1 MHACRFAT
9 LALACALSFPCL
21 AQTVDQGDTAFL
33 PRVEPL
39 TRGRG
44 TALVANSSALAD
56 DVARLIQQPEAAR
69 DEAILDDVR
78 DVMASTS
85 EWRWYYRDHGLMV
98 AVPVRERLA
107 YGTRR
112 NAEALLAQT
121 IRRAAYEQGAGAPP
135 VQVVFIE
142 PEVPCFVPGLRS
154 GGFGTAGGD
163 GFGGGA
169 GSGGLAGAGDC
180 GCR

>member
-1 MHACRFAT
+1 MLARRFASLV
-9 LALACALSFPCL
+9 LAFALPCPCL
-21 AQTVDQGDTAFL
+21 AAADEPGITSFL

-44 TALVANSSALAD
+44 EALVANSSTLAD
-56 DVARLIQQPEAAR
+56 DVARFIQQPEAAR

-78 DVMASTS
+78 GVMASTS
-85 EWRWYYRDHGLMV
+85 EWRWYYRDHALMV
-98 AVPVRERLA
+98 AVPVSERLA

-112 NAEALLAQT
+112 NAEALLAGA
-121 IRRAAYEQGAGAPP
+121 IRRAAYEQGAGTPP

-142 PEVPCFVPGLRS
+142 PEVPCHVPGLRS
-154 GGFGTAGGD
+154 GGFATGADGGFGAGG
-163 GFGGGA
+163 FGM
-169 GSGGLAGAGDC
+169 GDC

>member
-1 MHACRFAT
+1 MHARRIAILGLVLACP
-9 LALACALSFPCL
+9 LPCVALAAEP
-21 AQTVDQGDTAFL
+21 GDTTFL

-44 TALVANSSALAD
+44 EALVANSGALAD
-56 DVARLIQQPEAAR
+56 AVGRFIQHPEAAR

-78 DVMASTS
+78 GVMASPS

-98 AVPVRERLA
+98 AVPVSERLA

-112 NAEALLAQT
+112 NAEALLSSA
-121 IRRAAYEQGAGAPP
+121 IRRTAYEQGSGNPP

-142 PEVPCFVPGLRS
+142 PEVPCFTAGFRS
-154 GGFGTAGGD
+154 GGFIAGAGG
-163 GFGGGA
+163 GFGD
-169 GSGGLAGAGDC
+169 GSGGSGGMAGDC
-180 GCR
+180 GCW

>member
-1 MHACRFAT
+1 VSCRRYALVT
-9 LALACALSFPCL
+9 VISLLALQGL
-21 AQTVDQGDTAFL
+21 AGAQPATTFM

-44 TALVANSSALAD
+44 EALVANADALAD
-56 DVARLIQQPEAAR
+56 DVARFIQQPEAAR
-69 DEAILDDVR
+69 DAAVLDDVR
-78 DVMASTS
+78 GVMASTS

-112 NAEALLAQT
+112 NAEALLASA
-121 IRRAAYEQGAGAPP
+121 IRRAAYEQGSGNPP

-142 PEVPCFVPGLRS
+142 PEVPCHAPGLRS
-154 GGFGTAGGD
+154 GVFAAGGFAD
-163 GFGGGA
+163 
-169 GSGGLAGAGDC
+169 GSGGIGGVTVVGDC

>member
-1 MHACRFAT
+1 MTSRRLAVFAT
-9 LALACALSFPCL
+9 VALLTSPALAVAEP
-21 AQTVDQGDTAFL
+21 AVGL

-44 TALVANSSALAD
+44 EMLVANADALAD
-56 DVARLIQQPEAAR
+56 DVGRFVQHPGAAR

-78 DVMASTS
+78 GVMASTS

-112 NAEALLAQT
+112 NAEALLTSAIQ
-121 IRRAAYEQGAGAPP
+121 RAASEQGVGRPP

-142 PEVPCFVPGLRS
+142 PEVPCHVPGLRS
-154 GGFGTAGGD
+154 AGFTT
-163 GFGGGA
+163 GA
-169 GSGGLAGAGDC
+169 GSGVADGLSVGRVDDC

>member
-1 MHACRFAT
+1 MLARRFAT
-9 LALACALSFPCL
+9 LVLAFALPFPCL
-21 AQTVDQGDTAFL
+21 AVADEPGITSFL

-44 TALVANSSALAD
+44 EALVANSSTLAD
-56 DVARLIQQPEAAR
+56 DVARFIQQPEAAR

-78 DVMASTS
+78 GVMASTS
-85 EWRWYYRDHGLMV
+85 EWRWYYRDHALMV
-98 AVPVRERLA
+98 AVPVSERLA

-112 NAEALLAQT
+112 NAEALLAGA
-121 IRRAAYEQGAGAPP
+121 IRRAAYEQGAGTPP

-142 PEVPCFVPGLRS
+142 PEVPCHVPGLRS
-154 GGFGTAGGD
+154 TGFASGAGGGLGDGAGGFGM
-163 GFGGGA
+163 
-169 GSGGLAGAGDC
+169 GDC

>member
-1 MHACRFAT
+1 MAHRRVALVTAASLLAFPGLAGAQPAT
-9 LALACALSFPCL
+9 TFM
-21 AQTVDQGDTAFL
+21 

-39 TRGRG
+39 TRGHG
-44 TALVANSSALAD
+44 EALVANADALAD
-56 DVARLIQQPEAAR
+56 DVARFIQQPEAAR
-69 DEAILDDVR
+69 DAAILDDVR
-78 DVMASTS
+78 GVMASTS

-112 NAEALLAQT
+112 NAEALLASV
-121 IRRAAYEQGAGAPP
+121 IRRAAHEQGSGNPP

-142 PEVPCFVPGLRS
+142 PEVPCHVPGLRS
-154 GGFGTAGGD
+154 GAFAAGAAGGFAD
-163 GFGGGA
+163 GA
-169 GSGGLAGAGDC
+169 GGIGGMAGWGDC